1 MAKHLQLDD
10 SVLVTVLGSSGIL
23 VAILIGSG
31 ILVTISSGVWLV
43 AQTYV
48 KKKDLKL
55 VNPNKAKKYQEISSL
70 NNY

>member
-23 VAILIGSG
+23 VAILIGNG

-48 KKKDLKL
+48 RKK
-55 VNPNKAKKYQEISSL
+55 ISKPE
-70 NNY
+70 